1 MLIRVG
7 SVSKIF
13 RSGGNLIPAVDDL
26 SLDVRRGEFV
36 ALVGPSG
43 CGKTTLMMI
52 IGGLIDADR
61 GEVEIDGER
70 VQGPFTNLGI
80 VFQYPELLDWRTS
93 LKNILLQIEIRGLS
107 QREYVPVA
115 LDLLNRVGLDG
126 FADKYPHELSGGM
139 KQRVALCRALVHDP
153 EILLLDEPF
162 GALDA
167 LTRDQMNFDLQRI
180 WLEKRKTAILVTHS
194 IDEAVWLSDR
204 VVVITPRPARIAED
218 ISIDLPRPPQSSSSR
233 RARRST
239 PTRPACASCSR
250 TSACFTTRNDDDRQ
264 REEERRSSRGRPP
277 ARKEKTG
284 GRRGSF
290 RRSPPP
296 PVLPSGSWP
305 CTCSRCRGYLLP
317 PPSRIAFKMFE
328 EFDLFFS
335 EGIPTVVAIATGFV
349 AAIAFGVPVATCM
362 VYWKFFRRA
371 VQAILITAQVL
382 PKVALAPLFIV
393 WFGFGMLPKVLMTF
407 LICFFPIVIDTV
419 IGLNSVQAGEPD
431 AHPFDG
437 RQPLAVVLEDP
448 VAECS
453 SPACSAA

>member
-1 MLIRVG
+1 MVQSRTAAPDGVLIRVS
-7 SVSKIF
+7 SVSKVF

-26 SLDVRRGEFV
+26 SLDVGRGEFV

-61 GEVEIDGER
+61 GEVEIQGEL
-70 VQGPFTNLGI
+70 VHGPFTNLGI

-93 LKNILLQIEIRGLS
+93 LKNVLLQIEIRGLS

-126 FADKYPHELSGGM
+126 FADRYPHELSGGM

-218 ISIDLPRPPQSSSSR
+218 IRIDLPRP
-233 RARRST
+233 RSLELKRSEAFNAYT
-239 PTRPACASCSR
+239 AHV
-250 TSACFTTRNDDDRQ
+250 
-264 REEERRSSRGRPP
+264 RELFKDLGVFHD
-277 ARKEKTG
+277 EK
-284 GRRGSF
+284 
-290 RRSPPP
+290 
-296 PVLPSGSWP
+296 
-305 CTCSRCRGYLLP
+305 
-317 PPSRIAFKMFE
+317 
-328 EFDLFFS
+328 
-335 EGIPTVVAIATGFV
+335 
-349 AAIAFGVPVATCM
+349 
-362 VYWKFFRRA
+362 
-371 VQAILITAQVL
+371 
-382 PKVALAPLFIV
+382 
-393 WFGFGMLPKVLMTF
+393 
-407 LICFFPIVIDTV
+407 
-419 IGLNSVQAGEPD
+419 
-431 AHPFDG
+431 
-437 RQPLAVVLEDP
+437 
-448 VAECS
+448 
-453 SPACSAA
+453 